1 MQTQVISI
9 IKEMIRV
16 YLLTS
21 NIKMSDHFYISEFVC
36 KNPDDIPGK
45 VFIEMELIDR
55 LECFRLLIK
64 KPLIIRSGYRTPE
77 WNSKVNGSPKS
88 RHLLG
93 QAADI
98 AMNSYDKEDIMVLAV
113 HAGFKGIGFYD
124 GFIHLD
130 IRRELINKS
139 GRSFDLWDL
148 RKK

>member
-1 MQTQVISI
+1 MY
-9 IKEMIRV
+9 
-16 YLLTS
+16 YLTR
-21 NIKMSDHFYISEFVC
+21 NIKLSDHFYISEFVC
-36 KNPDDIPGK
+36 KDPDEIQGK
-45 VFIEMELIDR
+45 VFIEMELIER

-64 KPLIIRSGYRTPE
+64 KPLIVTSGYRTPE
-77 WNSKVNGSPKS
+77 WNHRVNGSPKS
-88 RHLLG
+88 RHILG

-98 AMNSYDKEDIMVLAV
+98 KMNSYDKERIMVFAV

-124 GFIHLD
+124 TFIHLD